1 MDKVLDK
8 LRKSCDSFSLILL
21 DNKSTMIKFADSKVT
36 VVQRWKTSPVSL
48 LLSRKNKFLTTT
60 FSTIQEMDTNLESL
74 NEKLNLLEPTDMTP
88 IISNNDR
95 TIKVDYSDKELEY
108 YLKEPNKLVEK
119 ILDSAEMPL
128 YGTLNLVKI
137 RKRVFTSYGFQGD
150 ETRSFNVS
158 YFRSIDK
165 GRSGQWS
172 NVSSIFNESEIIEAV
187 KKSKE
192 YASIDGEAQIEEGK
206 HDIVLSPMV
215 LANLV
220 EIIGLMSS
228 AYSIMSSM
236 SFLAKSKEGDIVATE
251 KFTLWD
257 MAKNDLVGSY
267 NFDDEGTLTY
277 NKPIIEHGVL
287 RTFLFNN
294 SLAKKFNKKSTGNAG
309 WVDPKPWSL
318 QVDGGDVDEGSL
330 TDGNVIFFNNNWYTR
345 LQNYYEGQFS
355 TVGRDAVIAYKNG
368 KPIGRVKRVRIS
380 DKLSVIIKN
389 LVELSKTT
397 YKQMWWEVE
406 TPTRVPFAL
415 IKDVMLTKS

>member
-60 FSTIQEMDTNLESL
+60 FSTIHEMDTNLESL

-236 SFLAKSKEGDIVATE
+236 SF
-251 KFTLWD
+251 
-257 MAKNDLVGSY
+257 
-267 NFDDEGTLTY
+267 
-277 NKPIIEHGVL
+277 
-287 RTFLFNN
+287 
-294 SLAKKFNKKSTGNAG
+294 
-309 WVDPKPWSL
+309 
-318 QVDGGDVDEGSL
+318 
-330 TDGNVIFFNNNWYTR
+330 
-345 LQNYYEGQFS
+345 
-355 TVGRDAVIAYKNG
+355 
-368 KPIGRVKRVRIS
+368 
-380 DKLSVIIKN
+380 
-389 LVELSKTT
+389 
-397 YKQMWWEVE
+397 
-406 TPTRVPFAL
+406 
-415 IKDVMLTKS
+415 